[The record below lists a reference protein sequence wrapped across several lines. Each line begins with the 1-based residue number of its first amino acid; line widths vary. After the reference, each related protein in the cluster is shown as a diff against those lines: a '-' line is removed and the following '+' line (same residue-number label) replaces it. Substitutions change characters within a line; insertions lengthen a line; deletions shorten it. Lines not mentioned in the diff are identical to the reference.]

1 MDAESIQTLKSAGI
15 GCGVFFLIILLII
28 CWDTVE
34 PTEWGLKY
42 NSLSKNINS
51 EDSIP
56 SRLNHHSHVL
66 LVYEGGR
73 YLVSPFT
80 SFVTFPRIL
89 KSIEFSNRVEALCN
103 ILNPT
108 SLNIILQLAHSELEL
123 QKVLLLNF
131 MLLFNIN

>member
-1 MDAESIQTLKSAGI
+1 MDAETLRTVKSAGI
-15 GCGVFFLIILLII
+15 GCGIFFLIILLII

-42 NSLSKNINS
+42 NSISKNINS
-51 EDSIP
+51 EDSIFL
-56 SRLNHHSHVL
+56 SLEWKILLS

-89 KSIEFSNRVEALCN
+89 KSIEFSNRVEAQCN
-103 ILNPT
+103 
-108 SLNIILQLAHSELEL
+108 LQIYT
-123 QKVLLLNF
+123 F
-131 MLLFNIN
+131 P